1 LPAAREG
8 DLVSYVLDGQQRLTS
23 LFAILNGLSIVRPS
37 GYTEDF
43 SQVFID
49 LDATEDDE
57 IVILDKGDRPAHTF
71 IQLSE
76 LLHGTLIQLASYP
89 ETYWSK
95 LEEYKKRIQ
104 GYEFPIIEVRN
115 VLIDVAT
122 VIFTRINVSG
132 KSLSVFE
139 IMVAKTYDEVREFD
153 LSVKFAELISRLT
166 TVNYETLSNATLLQ
180 IVALILEKDCKA
192 QTILKL
198 KKDNFI
204 DTWPRAIDGVER
216 AIEYFRNVLRIPVS
230 QLLPYLALVVP
241 FAYYFYRHPD
251 PPDHEHQ
258 KFLDDFFWRCS
269 LGGRYS
275 SSLESKLAQDIG
287 RIDTILDGK
296 APEYE
301 TGVNTSAKFL
311 IENGW
316 FNASRSFVKAILCIF
331 AYERPLSFRNN
342 GIVNISNYW
351 LKQANSK
358 NYHHFFPRSYLRRL
372 GIGDEKANNVINI
385 TIVDDYLNK
394 REIGSKPP
402 SVYMKKFADANPS
415 LVSAMAT
422 HLIKDLEGFGI
433 WSNNFDTFRERRA
446 EAISQELRK
455 RIIPRKIDELGQVV
469 RADHLEEEM
478 SDAELEII

>member
-1 LPAAREG
+1 M
-8 DLVSYVLDGQQRLTS
+8 
-23 LFAILNGLSIVRPS
+23 
-37 GYTEDF
+37 
-43 SQVFID
+43 FID

-57 IVILDKGDRPAHTF
+57 IVILEKGDRPDHNF
-71 IQLSE
+71 IRLSE
-76 LLHGTLIQLASYP
+76 LLHGTLMQLASYP
-89 ETYWSK
+89 ENYWSK

-115 VLIDVAT
+115 VPIDVAT

-153 LSVKFAELISRLT
+153 LSVKFADLISRLT
-166 TVNYETLSNATLLQ
+166 PVNYETLSNTTLLQ

-198 KKDNFI
+198 KKDDFI
-204 DTWPRAIDGVER
+204 DTWPKAIDGVER

-258 KFLDDFFWRCS
+258 KLLDDFFWRCS

-301 TGVNTSAKFL
+301 TGVNTSPKFL

-316 FNASRSFVKAILCIF
+316 FNASRSFVKAILCIL

-402 SVYMKKFADANPS
+402 SVYMKTFANANPS
-415 LVSAMAT
+415 LASAMAT
-422 HLIKDLEGFGI
+422 HLINDLEGFGI
-433 WSNNFDTFRERRA
+433 LSDNFDTFIERRA

-455 RIIPRKIDELGQVV
+455 RIIPREIDQFGQVV

-478 SDAELEII
+478 SDAELEVI